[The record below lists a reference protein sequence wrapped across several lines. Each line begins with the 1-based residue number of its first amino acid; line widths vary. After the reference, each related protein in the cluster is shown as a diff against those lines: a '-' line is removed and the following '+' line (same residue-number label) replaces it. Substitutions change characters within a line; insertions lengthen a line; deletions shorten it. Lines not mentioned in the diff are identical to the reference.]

1 MSSRSYSLDVVLP
14 IQFVKGLV
22 RAAAM
27 SGISV
32 DDILSSENIVLS
44 ELSGLPVSKTVLIVK
59 CFIER
64 SPVTTLFPML
74 QVINDDALT
83 EMLTIF
89 AAAETLEAATEY
101 LMESGPFPAL
111 GMHLSYERGTDHDF
125 YLVKSNQ
132 LEGGARDF
140 MIAICLAIF
149 VRLMPSQFKDLPMQ
163 RSSIIHKVEL
173 ELGAEGNIVEYE
185 SFFGCPVFFDQAH
198 TRIQL
203 SKDAITTRIASH
215 SPNLLAAAIETLKQ
229 KTYTLLSLQGACFQV
244 SQVVSALVLDKKQSI
259 RRIRSE
265 GEPIDLSVGNIANI
279 LGLNVRSLQRKL
291 KLEGSAF
298 TEIKNQTLVA
308 ESKRW
313 MDEGQSNLDIISETL
328 GFSDRASFSKVYKKY
343 EGIWPAKYKPNS

>member
-1 MSSRSYSLDVVLP
+1 MSSRLSSLDTVLP

-27 SGISV
+27 SGV
-32 DDILSSENIVLS
+32 SENIVLS
-44 ELSGLPVSKTVLIVK
+44 ELSGLPVSKIVLIVK
-59 CFIER
+59 FFIEK
-64 SPVTTLFPML
+64 SPVTTVFPML

-89 AAAETLEAATEY
+89 ATAETLEAATEH
-101 LMESGPFPAL
+101 LMESGPFPVL
-111 GMHLSYERGTDHDF
+111 GMSLSYQRGMKHDF
-125 YLVKSNQ
+125 YRVESNQ
-132 LEGGARDF
+132 LEGASGDF
-140 MIAICLAIF
+140 LVAICLGAF

-163 RSSIIHKVEL
+163 RSSVIQKVEL
-173 ELGAEGNIVEYE
+173 ELSLEGNIAEYE
-185 SFFGCPVFFDQAH
+185 GFFGCPVLFDQAQ

-203 SKDAITTRIASH
+203 SKGAIDTEITSH

-229 KTYTLLSLQGACFQV
+229 KTHTLLSLQGTCFQV
-244 SQVVSALVLDKKQSI
+244 SQTIRALVIEKKASIKSI
-259 RRIRSE
+259 RSD
-265 GEPIDLSVGNIANI
+265 GELIDLSVGNVSSI

-298 TEIKNQTLVA
+298 TALKNQTLVE

-343 EGIWPAKYKPNS
+343 EGVWPAKYKPNG